1 MKYAL
6 LGDTGLAV
14 SRVILGAMTFTMGNS
29 EIPTV
34 YKVDEQL
41 ADHLVGRALD
51 AGVNFFDTADVYA
64 GGDSERLLGKV
75 LKARRSEVLIA
86 TKVGNR
92 VGKPLFEA
100 GLNRRHIL
108 WSVDQSL
115 QRLGSEWI
123 DVYIVHKEDPF
134 TPLEETL
141 QALDDIVRAGKV
153 RYLGFSNWS
162 AWRASAALDLQR
174 ANGWARFSHG
184 QMYYSL
190 LNRDV
195 ERDIIPMMRHYGIG
209 LTVWSPLSGG
219 FLSGKYTPATLSDP
233 DNRYSGFDLLPFDK
247 QYGFRLVE
255 QMREIATQRGCS
267 IAQIAL
273 GWLLSKR
280 AVTSFILGA
289 SKVQQLEDNL
299 AAVDVSLTGDEVSA
313 LDRATPLLSVYPN
326 WVIDGF
332 GDNVL
337 KSAVARPETQ

>member
-14 SRVILGAMTFTMGNS
+14 SRVTLGAMTFTMGNS
-29 EIPTV
+29 EFPTV

-41 ADHLVGRALD
+41 ADQLVGRALD

-64 GGDSERLLGKV
+64 GGDSERLLGKL
-75 LKARRSEVLIA
+75 LKARRSEILIA

-92 VGKPLFEA
+92 VGKPLFQA

-108 WSVDQSL
+108 WSVEQSL
-115 QRLGSEWI
+115 RRLGSEWI
-123 DVYIVHKEDPF
+123 DVYILHKEDPF

-153 RYLGFSNWS
+153 RYVGFSNWP
-162 AWRASAALDLQR
+162 AWKASAALDLQR
-174 ANGWARFSHG
+174 ANGWARFTHG

-219 FLSGKYTPATLSDP
+219 FLSGKYTPTTLSDP
-233 DNRYSGFDLLPFDK
+233 SNRYAGFDFLPFDK
-247 QYGFRLVE
+247 EHGFRLVE
-255 QMREIATQRGCS
+255 QMRTLATRRNCS
-267 IAQIAL
+267 VAQMAL
-273 GWLLSKR
+273 GWLLSKS
-280 AVTSFILGA
+280 AVTSLILGA
-289 SKVQQLEDNL
+289 SHVRQLEDNL
-299 AAVDVSLTGDEVSA
+299 AAVDVSLTSDEVSA
-313 LDRATPLLSVYPN
+313 LDCATPLSSVYPK
-326 WVIDGF
+326 WVNDDF
-332 GDNVL
+332 GDSVL
-337 KSAVARPETQ
+337 KNAMA